1 MPRGCIST
9 ECGSQEGNESEE
21 TESKVLLIEDGLVRE
36 ECGMN
41 DLSLSLSIWI
51 LLGYFLY

>member
-41 DLSLSLSIWI
+41 DLSLSLS
-51 LLGYFLY
+51 GSF